1 MWQTSFFISPFEPI
15 IEPIVKVLEKQH
27 YVVQPSCEPAKL
39 SVIGAFDISFSN
51 EKEDYLRK
59 HDDLPPIEL
68 PRAIRK
74 GEILEVKIISIQN
87 PDSFQLRILDPPD
100 IAERQRKMSHFT
112 QRMTNFYLA
121 YQSQS
126 VVQVSR
132 KDFPLDGF
140 VLACPYT
147 SSRTGRIEWRR
158 CMVTD
163 RLDMSTF
170 EVYLVDHGLHLHVN
184 FKSLRKLYKPF
195 ACVPMQAIGTFSHL
209 LY

>member
-1 MWQTSFFISPFEPI
+1 MKPSPWT
-15 IEPIVKVLEKQH
+15 
-27 YVVQPSCEPAKL
+27 A
-39 SVIGAFDISFSN
+39 IGAFDISFSDDKN
-51 EKEDYLRK
+51 DYLRR

-68 PRAIRK
+68 PRMIRE

-87 PDSFQLRILDPPD
+87 PDSFQIRILDPPD
-100 IAERQRKMSHFT
+100 ISERQRKMSHFT

-121 YQSQS
+121 YKSQ
-126 VVQVSR
+126 VVLQVSR
-132 KDFPLDGF
+132 RDFPLDGF

-163 RLDMSTF
+163 RVDIYIF
-170 EVYLVDHGLHLHVN
+170 EVYLVDYGLHLHVHFN
-184 FKSLRKLYKPF
+184 SLRKLYKPF
-195 ACVPMQAIGTFSHL
+195 AYVPMQAIGNFNHQ